1 MAKSTFSMIWFS
13 IWWGEI
19 GPVQPLEEGLF
30 VAVVAYFVKVY
41 PFQIRVDEG
50 AVGHPVVLLTTVFGD
65 EAHFCISDLL
75 GTDFFGSVYSLT

>member
-1 MAKSTFSMIWFS
+1 MIGFPY
-13 IWWGEI
+13 GGVEI
-19 GPVQPLEEGLF
+19 GLVQPLEEGLF

-50 AVGHPVVLLTTVFGD
+50 AVGHPVVLLTAVFGD

-75 GTDFFGSVYSLT
+75 GTDFFGSVYSLA